1 MSEPSTPASIVAENV
16 WVKFLIR
23 YHRREVTMR
32 EAFVRML
39 ERLRPS
45 QAENGRW
52 QAAFWAL
59 RDISL
64 SVYPG
69 ETVGLVGRNGAGKTT
84 LLKTLANIVGPDHGR
99 LRVRGTVGCLLSFGV
114 GFNAN
119 LSGRENIYLNGS
131 ILGLSRRKIGERLDH
146 IIEFSEL
153 GRFIDAPVRTYSA
166 GMKGR
171 LGFSIAVHIDPDVLL
186 LDEVLSVGDAAFRAK
201 AGSILDRFRRERK
214 TVVMA
219 SHNMDLICTECTRA
233 IWLDDGKVRMEG
245 DPQAVTAA
253 YAEASTTTEPGTEP
267 GHQARVS
274 PQGRLSE
281 PNGGA

>member
-1 MSEPSTPASIVAENV
+1 MSERSTPASIVAEDV

-39 ERLRPS
+39 DRLRPS
-45 QAENGRW
+45 QNENGRW

-59 RDISL
+59 REITLDIH
-64 SVYPG
+64 PG
-69 ETVGLVGRNGAGKTT
+69 EIVGLVGRNGAGKTT
-84 LLKTLANIVGPDHGR
+84 LLKTLANIVGPDRGR
-99 LRVRGTVGCLLSFGV
+99 LWVRGTVGCLLSFGV

-131 ILGLSRRKIGERLDH
+131 ILGLSRRKITERLDH
-146 IIEFSEL
+146 IIEFSDL

-201 AGSILDRFRRERK
+201 AGSILDRFRREHK
-214 TVVMA
+214 TVVIA
-219 SHNMDLICTECTRA
+219 SHSMDLICAECTRA
-233 IWLDDGKVRMEG
+233 IWLEEGKIVMEG
-245 DPQAVTAA
+245 DPQTVTAA
-253 YAEASTTTEPGTEP
+253 YAKATTPAKP
-267 GHQARVS
+267 AAAQ
-274 PQGRLSE
+274 QG
-281 PNGGA
+281 A